1 MTRLEG
7 QDQLVI
13 VQVVVTV
20 GIAPELG
27 LGQGGVVPTT
37 TVILRLL
44 LAMMAT
50 SLLKKHLQFTRVISR
65 SYPWLELSV
74 GVEGVRSLD
83 GSLRTELLYDERLGH
98 VAGAQLRHLVLSP
111 GAGRAAGC
119 GHFPAAARSG
129 RSFTRVVI
137 LPSLPRLELRLL
149 RGEAGGAPVGLP
161 LEGGGGVGLRQS
173 PERRAGAVRS
183 SSGLGTGWSRPGL
196 PGHTLPLTGVL
207 LTSNHLLLP
216 RLRHSL
222 PA

>member
-50 SLLKKHLQFTRVISR
+50 SLLKKHLQFRRVISR

-74 GVEGVRSLD
+74 GVEGV
-83 GSLRTELLYDERLGH
+83 
-98 VAGAQLRHLVLSP
+98 
-111 GAGRAAGC
+111 
-119 GHFPAAARSG
+119 
-129 RSFTRVVI
+129 
-137 LPSLPRLELRLL
+137 
-149 RGEAGGAPVGLP
+149 
-161 LEGGGGVGLRQS
+161 
-173 PERRAGAVRS
+173 
-183 SSGLGTGWSRPGL
+183 
-196 PGHTLPLTGVL
+196 
-207 LTSNHLLLP
+207 
-216 RLRHSL
+216 
-222 PA
+222 

>member
-50 SLLKKHLQFTRVISR
+50 ILLKKHLHFTRVISR

-74 GVEGVRSLD
+74 GVEGV
-83 GSLRTELLYDERLGH
+83 
-98 VAGAQLRHLVLSP
+98 
-111 GAGRAAGC
+111 
-119 GHFPAAARSG
+119 
-129 RSFTRVVI
+129 
-137 LPSLPRLELRLL
+137 
-149 RGEAGGAPVGLP
+149 
-161 LEGGGGVGLRQS
+161 
-173 PERRAGAVRS
+173 
-183 SSGLGTGWSRPGL
+183 
-196 PGHTLPLTGVL
+196 
-207 LTSNHLLLP
+207 
-216 RLRHSL
+216 
-222 PA
+222 